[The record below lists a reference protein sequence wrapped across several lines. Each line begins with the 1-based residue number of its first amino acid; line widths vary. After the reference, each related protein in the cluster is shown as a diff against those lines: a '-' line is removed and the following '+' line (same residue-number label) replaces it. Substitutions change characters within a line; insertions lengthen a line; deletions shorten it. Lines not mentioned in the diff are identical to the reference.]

1 MISKEEIQRRLWNG
15 ANELRGSMD
24 ASRYKDYMLGLM
36 FYKFLSDKTLRAY
49 VSVSKSKAVGDELV
63 KEYADMVQKSGTA
76 NAANPVIKMLKKYLG
91 YYVLPHQLYPSW
103 VISINSGDFEVEKV
117 ISSLNDFE
125 KSVADSASSGDFTG
139 LFSGLDLTDTALGS
153 SLKQRSDNI
162 KALIMLFADLNM
174 IELQEND
181 ILGDAYEYLIG
192 MFALESGKKAGE
204 FYTPHYVS
212 EIIAQIAAKSASITT
227 IYDPAVGSGS
237 LLLTVK
243 GHLDEEQKKSLHYYG
258 QEKNTATY
266 NLTRMNL
273 LLHGVNPA
281 NMDIRN
287 GDTLAEDWPEDPS
300 RPGQGITFDAVVMN
314 PPYSAKNWNKAG
326 LKGTDP
332 RFEYIGG
339 ILPPDNKGDYAFL
352 LHGLYHLDTNGT
364 MGIVLPHG
372 VLFRGAAEGEIR
384 KRLIDKELI
393 DAVIGL
399 PAGMFTN
406 TGIPVI
412 VMILKKNR
420 KLGTPVVII
429 DASQGFSKQG
439 KQNVLRERDIAKVV
453 DTYMTRKE
461 VSGFCHLATKAE
473 IVANDYNL
481 NIPRYVESKQTETGG
496 DVDAHLLGG
505 IPKSDIDSLNV
516 LNSLVPNLIQKNFT
530 PLRKGYLKM
539 ETTPED
545 FSAKVKSSD
554 EITGKIRE
562 LKEKIT
568 EYGKVYFK
576 QIKETK
582 PGTLGSESTTLKES
596 MLAKIMEILTPY
608 TFIDAYE
615 GYQIVADLW
624 RESLSRDL
632 GIIAEKGFY
641 EVGRTAIP
649 NMVVKGSGSSRR
661 EEQDGVKGAIVPNEL
676 IKSRLFAA
684 EISEIEK
691 IKAEIDS
698 LNAKI
703 AEAEENAKNEKYE
716 YYDVFSAIYD
726 DEAEKIDKKKI
737 KEALKNTKDAGK
749 KILEEIEHD
758 YETLSGKARELKG
771 KENALCEKVQERIAN
786 LTDQEIDAL
795 MNEKWFSP
803 LESSAADLVLKPI
816 ESELA
821 KIKTLYDDY
830 GTTLSD
836 IDAEIEAVS
845 KEIEAF
851 RKELTVQF

>member
-1 MISKEEIQRRLWNG
+1 MLSKEEIQRRLWNG

-36 FYKFLSDKTLRAY
+36 FYKFLSDKTLGAY
-49 VSVSKSKAVGDELV
+49 VSVSKSKASGDALV
-63 KEYADMVQKSGTA
+63 KDYADGVKKYGPANGT
-76 NAANPVIKMLKKYLG
+76 NRLIVMLKKYLD
-91 YYVLPHQLYPSW
+91 YYVLPHQLYQSW
-103 VISINSGDFEVEKV
+103 VISINSGNFEVEKV

-125 KSVADSASSGDFTG
+125 KSVAGSGSSVDFTG
-139 LFSGLDLTDTALGS
+139 LFSGLDLTDTALGAN
-153 SLKQRSDNI
+153 LKQRSDNI

-174 IELQEND
+174 VALQEND

-212 EIIAQIAAKSASITT
+212 EIIARIAVKSADIKT

-243 GHLDEEQKKSLHYYG
+243 GHLNEDQKRALRYYG

-287 GDTLAEDWPEDPS
+287 GDTLAEDWPEDTT
-300 RPGQGITFDAVVMN
+300 RPGQGITFDAIVMN

-352 LHGLYHLDTNGT
+352 LHGLFHLDTNGT

-372 VLFRGAAEGEIR
+372 VLFRGAAEGAIR

-420 KLGTPVVII
+420 KLRTPILII
-429 DASQGFSKQG
+429 DASQGYSKQG

-453 DTYMTRKE
+453 DTYMARKE
-461 VSGFCHLATKAE
+461 IPCFCHLATKAE
-473 IVANDYNL
+473 IVSNDYNL
-481 NIPRYVESKQTETGG
+481 NIPRYVESAQEESGG
-496 DVDAHLLGG
+496 DVAAHLLGG
-505 IPKSDIDSLNV
+505 IPEADITSLSV
-516 LNSLVPNLIQKNFT
+516 LNDLVPLLIGKNFK

-539 ETTPED
+539 ETTAED
-545 FSAKVKSSD
+545 FSEQVKTSSQVNAKI
-554 EITGKIRE
+554 EE
-562 LKEKIT
+562 LREKIT
-568 EYGKVYFK
+568 AYGKTYYK
-576 QIKETK
+576 RIKEFM
-582 PGTLGSESTTLKES
+582 PGTPIAATAVMKEEMLGKVMKL
-596 MLAKIMEILTPY
+596 LAPY
-608 TFIDAYE
+608 SFIDAYE

-624 RESLSRDL
+624 REQLAHDI

-641 EVGRTAIP
+641 EAGRTVVP
-649 NMVVKGSGSSRR
+649 NMVVKGNGSARR
-661 EEQDGVKGAIVPNEL
+661 EEQDGVRGAIVPNEL
-676 IKSRLFAA
+676 IEKRLFAKEA
-684 EISEIEK
+684 EEIAGLQEEIESIESRLAEHEENATDESIEHSEGYAK
-691 IKAEIDS
+691 IYDEDSEKIDRKKVKDAIKEGTDTAFFEEIENLYSDKADFSRRLKALQTALKEEVQDKIPDLTNKEIDS
-698 LNAKI
+698 
-703 AEAEENAKNEKYE
+703 
-716 YYDVFSAIYD
+716 
-726 DEAEKIDKKKI
+726 
-737 KEALKNTKDAGK
+737 
-749 KILEEIEHD
+749 
-758 YETLSGKARELKG
+758 
-771 KENALCEKVQERIAN
+771 
-786 LTDQEIDAL
+786 L
-795 MNEKWFSP
+795 MNEKWFAP
-803 LESSAADLVLKPI
+803 LELSAASLVMKPV
-816 ESELA
+816 EAELA
-821 KIKTLYDDY
+821 KVKSLYDDY
-830 GTTLSD
+830 GTTLDD
-836 IDAEIEAVS
+836 IENEIAALD
-845 KEIEAF
+845 KEIAAF
-851 RKELTVQF
+851 TKELAVTE